1 MFSFYTPWCL
11 QRGIKWQHWTEMGSV
26 MQKKT
31 SQKLRALAQASIM
44 SKKIKNSHECIF
56 HIRISTMHISLM
68 FQLYIIKQV
77 K

>member
-11 QRGIKWQHWTEMGSV
+11 QMGIKWQHWTEMGSV
-26 MQKKT
+26 MQKKP

-56 HIRISTMHISLM
+56 HI
-68 FQLYIIKQV
+68 
-77 K
+77 